1 MSDQQIAI
9 RPPDQ
14 SVAVFSSSQTF
25 AAAQAMAKQLSKSTI
40 VPEAYRGEQ
49 GEANILIALEMSNR
63 IGASV
68 MAVMQAMTPIHGKPS
83 WSSTFLIATVNT
95 CGRFTPLRFRFSGT
109 PGQDDHGC
117 RAVAK
122 DRDTQEELVG
132 SLVTIGMA
140 KAEGWYGKN
149 GSKWKSMPE
158 QMLQYRAA
166 SFWTRLY
173 APELSFGMHTEEESR
188 DIGPTST
195 PSAPPTP
202 VNVTPTTPTPVVP
215 VVEATVVETPQQ
227 KLHRLF
233 KERSISWSAVKGF
246 IVGRNYLTDGQT
258 IRDLSDDHATLLCGM
273 IDVLA
278 VEFGKGAA

>member
-1 MSDQQIAI
+1 MSDQPIAV
-9 RPPDQ
+9 RQPDQ
-14 SVAVFSSSQTF
+14 SVAVFSSSQSF
-25 AAAQAMAKQLSKSTI
+25 AAARDMAKQLSKSTI

-68 MAVMQAMTPIHGKPS
+68 MAVMQAMTPIHGKPT
-83 WSSTFLIATVNT
+83 WSASFLIATVNT

-149 GSKWKSMPE
+149 GSKWKTMPE

-166 SFWTRLY
+166 AFWTRAF
-173 APELSFGMHTEEESR
+173 APELSFGMHTEDEAR
-188 DIGPTST
+188 DVQVPQQ
-195 PSAPPTP
+195 APPTP
-202 VNVTPTTPTPVVP
+202 VNVTPTTPTPVIP

-227 KLHRLF
+227 RLHRLF
-233 KERSISWSAVKGF
+233 KEHGIRWSAICEWMVT
-246 IVGRNYLTDGQT
+246 REYLTTGQT
-258 IRDLSDDHATLLCGM
+258 IKNLSDEHAEKLCGM
-273 IDVLA
+273 IGALA
-278 VEFGKGAA
+278 AEFGKEGAKS